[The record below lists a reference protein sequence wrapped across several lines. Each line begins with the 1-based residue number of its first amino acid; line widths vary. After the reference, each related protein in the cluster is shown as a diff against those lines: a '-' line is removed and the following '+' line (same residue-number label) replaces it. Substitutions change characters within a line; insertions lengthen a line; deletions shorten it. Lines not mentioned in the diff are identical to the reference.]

1 MGCMCSAAIEV
12 QGTAHSRSAGIVEAP
27 DSHMTA
33 LEAAGRAISV
43 RQLKKEFTSTFD
55 KTATRLA
62 VAGVDLTMYEGQIF
76 VLLGHN
82 GAGKTTTA
90 NMITGMLEPTSG
102 R

>member
-1 MGCMCSAAIEV
+1 MNS
-12 QGTAHSRSAGIVEAP
+12 
-27 DSHMTA
+27 
-33 LEAAGRAISV
+33 LEQAGRVISL
-43 RQLKKEFTSTFD
+43 RSLRKEFTSLVD
-55 KTATRLA
+55 KSATRLA
-62 VAGVDLTMYEGQIF
+62 VDGVDLTMYEGQIF